1 MKLTSHTDYALRALV
16 YLAVHPERTVS
27 TREMAEAYGVS
38 PHHMTKVA
46 KSLTKG
52 GWLLAARG
60 AGGGLTLAPHTLGS
74 GLGDIV
80 RHMESH
86 CEIAECFDPKTN
98 SCVIARVCRLKPVL
112 FRARAAFF
120 AVLDST
126 TVADIAANSKELA
139 PVFSPKSVARRQAS
153 VGKNSARG

>member
-1 MKLTSHTDYALRALV
+1 MKLTSHTDYALRALI
-16 YLAVHPERTVS
+16 YLAVHPERIVS

-38 PHHMTKVA
+38 PHHMTKVT

-60 AGGGLTLAPHTLGS
+60 AGGGLTLAPHTLAA

-98 SCVIARVCRLKPVL
+98 TCVIARMCRLKPVL

-120 AVLDST
+120 EVLDAT
-126 TVADIAANSKELA
+126 TVADIAANPRELA
-139 PVFSPKSVARRQAS
+139 PVFSPKLVARRRAPAT
-153 VGKNSARG
+153 KKSARG